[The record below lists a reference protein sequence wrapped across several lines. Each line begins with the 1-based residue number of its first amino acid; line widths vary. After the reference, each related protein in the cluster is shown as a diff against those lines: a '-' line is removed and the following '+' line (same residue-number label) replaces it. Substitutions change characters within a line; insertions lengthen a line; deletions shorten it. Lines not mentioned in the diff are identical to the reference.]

1 MAIKIANPDGT
12 SNAKP
17 GDVVITGGGIFK
29 KNEDGSST
37 KLESLND
44 FIGKATTK
52 NYSDLS
58 KIAESYAARESVR
71 GGSSSNSKVDYS
83 NGSEVKPSKEETY
96 KPTAIDDNGILTGQ
110 IVGFTPIDYSDSS
123 RTGSSSGVNKIL
135 GYVIVGLVGL
145 ALLDRFM
152 NPKKK

>member
-44 FIGKATTK
+44 FIGTATTK
-52 NYSDLS
+52 NYLDLS

-83 NGSEVKPSKEETY
+83 NGSEIKPSKEESY
-96 KPTAIDDNGILTGQ
+96 KPSTIDENGILTGQ

-123 RTGSSSGVNKIL
+123 GSGSSSGVNKIL

>member
-1 MAIKIANPDGT
+1 MAIKIANPDGS

-29 KNEDGSST
+29 KNDGSST

-71 GGSSSNSKVDYS
+71 GGSSSNSTVDYS

-123 RTGSSSGVNKIL
+123 STGSSSGVNKIL

-145 ALLDRFM
+145 ALIDRFM

>member
-1 MAIKIANPDGT
+1 MAIKIANPDGS

-29 KNEDGSST
+29 KNDDGSST

-71 GGSSSNSKVDYS
+71 GGNSANTTVSS
-83 NGSEVKPSKEETY
+83 GSEIKPSKEVTY

-123 RTGSSSGVNKIL
+123 AAGSSTGINKIL

-152 NPKKK
+152 NPRKK